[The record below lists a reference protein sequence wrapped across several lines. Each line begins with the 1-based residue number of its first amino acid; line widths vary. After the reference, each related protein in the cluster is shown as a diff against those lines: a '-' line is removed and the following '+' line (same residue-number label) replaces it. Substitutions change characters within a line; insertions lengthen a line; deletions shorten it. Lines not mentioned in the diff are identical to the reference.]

1 MIEEVFAKAAEEKMQ
16 KRAKEYERKRLQ
28 KRTQRQIY
36 LMRHSQDYETLQLPV
51 GASKADIKKAYRR
64 LAREWHPDKH
74 PDDLDTAKVSAEE
87 CACMFALPAAK

>member
-1 MIEEVFAKAAEEKMQ
+1 MRDPYEVLGVTRTASAE
-16 KRAKEYERKRLQ
+16 
-28 KRTQRQIY
+28 
-36 LMRHSQDYETLQLPV
+36 
-51 GASKADIKKAYRR
+51 DIKKAYRR